1 MGRLFRRLAVFTVIG
16 VAAAAVFRRFFGG
29 GECGPACDCSL
40 GEPEAIDED
49 VAEDIGDDAADD
61 LHEVNGGDVVVGS
74 SAPVES

>member
-40 GEPEAIDED
+40 GEPECRC
-49 VAEDIGDDAADD
+49 GHRTC
-61 LHEVNGGDVVVGS
+61 L
-74 SAPVES
+74 APAV